1 MSSRGRQP
9 RGAGNNSPLSRS
21 ARLGGGTAGT
31 ATRSTSGSPSSRTR
45 SLAPS
50 LKKSTLTKKMI
61 NKKSNSNPAG
71 SGNGPAAAAPIS
83 AKRRSS
89 AEERARFRKGRR
101 PKFQDN
107 PPAPEI
113 VEKKEALQL
122 LEETSRIAQQ
132 DEEELTEEME
142 DSEEE
147 EEVDDDEDAAVQA
160 ASNLTTPTNGVHHHP
175 SATVEEGETA
185 FTNTENGFKRKL
197 ESEFDEGSQD
207 GIDGKRAKIEEAHSE
222 TEIKTEELLMNGDNN
237 SDEIVIGES
246 GLSTINS
253 VTLCKQLKEA
263 VKDLNN
269 SESLK
274 SELISKLKSILTEH
288 TEVKLD
294 NPSAVFSGMLENQL
308 SMQSDDKA
316 AMVEELVSTYLEHQQ
331 IERRSNEDHE
341 DNHDLIVEDNTTTDD
356 DNEEIEVPSS
366 ELKSEI
372 DSEESESMPST
383 DLLMPQVDG
392 VDSSEK
398 DEQESTTTKED
409 CNNDH
414 KTELNNDNNITEE
427 CDLNKTVNNH
437 NNISPNKLSSSNVA
451 ADNKSKILSE
461 MENKFAKETQNA
473 LKNRPTYRK
482 KSKSETWELTAVHN
496 GSAPSSKSP
505 NDHHSKSMLIKEPGE
520 LEVAEMIDEMDE
532 DEETLEDKNDENTPM
547 PMISPSSSSASTTK
561 SLRKFRRGNT
571 KYDDHDQDQGPPVIT
586 KGTTNPPNTPP
597 KSSRN
602 TMSPPPQLTPEMPTP
617 LRIDIPDH
625 YTPSPISSSSFSGG
639 YNRRLV
645 IRTPPAARAGLVTMV
660 SEAVLSKEDAEVAAT
675 AVTLSSPKPASGSHE
690 DQHPSLKIR
699 LPKVGPIPPI
709 PQVIV
714 PSSSVTPHHKK
725 VPKRRNLHTAAV
737 ESDGLDTEEDEEL
750 KVKATV
756 KKKPWLDQDDLTKT
770 DEEMEGGKTTPD
782 SQITSDD
789 RYYFLFYFTFHL
801 KL

>member
-1 MSSRGRQP
+1 
-9 RGAGNNSPLSRS
+9 
-21 ARLGGGTAGT
+21 
-31 ATRSTSGSPSSRTR
+31 
-45 SLAPS
+45 
-50 LKKSTLTKKMI
+50 MI
-61 NKKSNSNPAG
+61 NKNKSNSNPAG
-71 SGNGPAAAAPIS
+71 GSGNPAPIS

-160 ASNLTTPTNGVHHHP
+160 ASSNLTTPTNGVHH
-175 SATVEEGETA
+175 SSTSSEEA
-185 FTNTENGFKRKL
+185 DKTNTENGFKRKL
-197 ESEFDEGSQD
+197 ETEFEEE
-207 GIDGKRAKIEEAHSE
+207 DGKRAKIEIEAPE
-222 TEIKTEELLMNGDNN
+222 TEIKTEELLMNGENS
-237 SDEIVIGES
+237 SDEIVIGEEET
-246 GLSTINS
+246 LSSINS

-274 SELISKLKSILTEH
+274 SQLISKLKAILTEH

-331 IERRSNEDHE
+331 IEPPNEDHE
-341 DNHDLIVEDNTTTDD
+341 LILEDNTTTDD
-356 DNEEIEVPSS
+356 DEDNEEIEVPSS

-372 DSEESESMPST
+372 DSEESESMPPA
-383 DLLMPQVDG
+383 DLLMSSQVDG

-398 DEQESTTTKED
+398 DEQESTTKED

-414 KTELNNDNNITEE
+414 KPELNNDNTEE
-427 CDLNKTVNNH
+427 CDHNKTVNNH
-437 NNISPNKLSSSNVA
+437 NSNSRLPSSNVA

-482 KSKSETWELTAVHN
+482 KSKSETWELTTVHN
-496 GSAPSSKSP
+496 GSASSKSP
-505 NDHHSKSMLIKEPGE
+505 NDHSRSMLIKEPGE
-520 LEVAEMIDEMDE
+520 LEVAEMIDEMD
-532 DEETLEDKNDENTPM
+532 DEETLLEDKNDENKPMM
-547 PMISPSSSSASTTK
+547 PMIISPSSSSTSASTTK
-561 SLRKFRRGNT
+561 SLRKFRRGNN

-602 TMSPPPQLTPEMPTP
+602 TMSPPPLTPEMPTP

-675 AVTLSSPKPASGSHE
+675 AVTLSSPKPSSE
-690 DQHPSLKIR
+690 EHPSLKIR

-714 PSSSVTPHHKK
+714 PSSVTPHHKK

-737 ESDGLDTEEDEEL
+737 ESDGLDTEEDEDL
-750 KVKATV
+750 KVNKV

-782 SQITSDD
+782 SQITTDD
-789 RYYFLFYFTFHL
+789 RYLLYFSFETIVVLNVCDFLTQDYGPRKSFIFQHSPGENL
-801 KL
+801 L